1 MASQLGSAITPT
13 GHQAYSDLLGT
24 EMQNKAMAQQAFQ
37 NQQNQALAQQQMGMQ
52 ADQFE
57 RGMADVQAQRQHE
70 LLQNDLQYQ
79 RALKLTEQEQQFRVS
94 QDEALRKW
102 TEGQTAKVQ
111 KFQLEMEQLDALRQ
125 DAREKGEQA
134 RAESITAQMLEMRK
148 QSART
153 AMSLTLA
160 TQLPGKTE
168 RERQSLLTRLSQ
180 QIGQKANVERQ
191 NLKMASDFTPGLIGT
206 FDEKNRAA
214 SVEKFN
220 QFMAGQTGAAS
231 VFGPNF
237 ADIQAEVNTG
247 ATPGMEWMDLVNV
260 STPLAGLG
268 FQTTTQGGAIG
279 GPGQSSAAMTDV
291 LKGRVLESALEYL
304 PKMGMKGVNL
314 DATRALL
321 QKALAGG
328 ASKAEIAQMA
338 QAANVPVTTL
348 KYLFQSAADAYN
360 PSQTNS
366 RWMDLNNRY
375 VAALDKAGGQTNDLR
390 VQATLKA
397 MDAFKS
403 QNRILHG
410 VASLFDA
417 TGVEDLDEAVKF
429 LDEAGKTGQISPLA
443 TSRFGSLGYG
453 SDVERL
459 IQYGQ
464 QIPEQMERAK
474 LAAVEQGNLA
484 EDEASMRALASLMMR
499 GAALGGNDAYLKRL
513 ADMIGERQ

>member
-13 GHQAYSDLLGT
+13 GHQAYSDLLGN
-24 EMQNKAMAQQAFQ
+24 EMQQRAMAQQAFQ
-37 NQQNQALAQQQMGMQ
+37 NQQNMGLAQQQMGMQ

-79 RALKLTEQEQQFRVS
+79 RARALTEQEQQFRAS

-102 TEGQTAKVQ
+102 SEGQTAKIQ

-180 QIGQKANVERQ
+180 QIGQQANIERN

-220 QFMAGQTGAAS
+220 QFKAS
-231 VFGPNF
+231 QSGVDSPISPSF
-237 ADIQAEVNTG
+237 ADIEAEVNTG
-247 ATPGMEWMDLVNV
+247 QTPGLEWLELGPVATPLSGAFFD
-260 STPLAGLG
+260 
-268 FQTTTQGGAIG
+268 TTIQGGAIT
-279 GPGQSSAAMTDV
+279 GPGQSAAAMTDV
-291 LKGRVLESALEYL
+291 LKGRVLDSVLEYL

-314 DATRALL
+314 DATRSLL

-360 PSQTNS
+360 PAQTNS

-429 LDEAGKTGQISPLA
+429 LDEAGKTGEISPLA
-443 TSRFGSLGYG
+443 ATRLRPLGYG
-453 SDVERL
+453 SEVDRL
-459 IQYGQ
+459 LQYGQ

-484 EDEASMRALASLMMR
+484 EDEASMRALAPLMMR